1 MPYSRVLRSCIELK
15 EKNPIISIHD
25 QGAGGNGNV
34 LKEIVEPLGAHYD
47 LRKIPCGDKTLSA
60 LEIWG
65 AEYQE
70 NDCFLTTAEDLPMV
84 LDFAKRENCV
94 IAAVGTVSLL
104 FQHLR

>member
-1 MPYSRVLRSCIELK
+1 MLRACVELK

-34 LKEIVEPLGAHYD
+34 LKEIVEPLGAEYD
-47 LRKIPCGDKTLSA
+47 LRKIPLGDKTLSA

-70 NDCFLTTAEDLPMV
+70 NDCFLTSEKDLPMV

-94 IAAVGTVSLL
+94 IAAVGTV
-104 FQHLR
+104 RPR